1 MGIAKNLQAIYSGLG
16 LTALTAPTISFD
28 GTSEVTMSAPFGTI
42 RYTDDGTTPNENST
56 VYSSAIAV
64 SETTTFK
71 AIALA
76 PGMETSDVTTYTAEI
91 NYASMP
97 FFIQNETSTAGTI
110 TIAKNN
116 SNANTL
122 TIYTST
128 DNENWTSAGAT
139 STSGL
144 NITLPA
150 NGRVYMKQ
158 SSQTTWGRMSSNSY
172 YWNYFSTASVN
183 FSIGGNIQSI
193 LAGWDLG
200 GDYLT
205 TAYSY
210 ACYNMFYGNTK
221 LVSADKLVMPATTLY
236 TYCYYAMFFGTSLTT
251 APELPA
257 ASIASY
263 SYALMFYNCNKLTK
277 APELPATTLTNYSY
291 FAMFSG
297 CTSLA
302 TAPPSLPA
310 TTLAEGCYSNMF
322 FNCTS
327 LTTAPELPATT
338 LASNCYKA
346 MFYNCSSLNYIKAM
360 FTTTPSTTYTMD
372 WVYGVAASGTFV
384 QNDYATW
391 NVTGVNGIPSG
402 WSTVNNSLVPFY
414 VENLTDSQGEVT
426 FRKYGSDSPSITVY
440 TSTNNS
446 TWTSLGTTSTTSLR
460 ATLPANGRLYVRATT
475 TAWNAGSSVLTS
487 NLIKASV
494 NHKVGGNI
502 MSLIYGSS
510 FSSVT
515 LNGHNYAFYYLF
527 FSNSK
532 LLDSSEL
539 ILPAT
544 TLSTGCYKS
553 MFESCSNMVGAP
565 QMLPATTLQSNC
577 YQSMFTSCLKLK
589 TAPYLPATSLV
600 TSCYANMFYNCR
612 ELNYIKAMF
621 TTTPGSSY
629 TSSWVYGVAAS
640 GTFVKNASATW
651 NVTGTSGIPS
661 GWTVETAA
669 S

>member
-236 TYCYYAMFFGTSLTT
+236 TCCYYGMFYGCKSLTT
-251 APELPA
+251 P
-257 ASIASY
+257 
-263 SYALMFYNCNKLTK
+263 
-277 APELPATTLTNYSY
+277 PELPATTLSTYCY
-291 FAMFSG
+291 AYMFQD
-297 CTSLA
+297 CTGL
-302 TAPPSLPA
+302 TQAPTLPA
-310 TTLAEGCYSNMF
+310 TTLVNNCYDTMF
-322 FNCTS
+322 YGCTS

-338 LASNCYKA
+338 LVSSCYNNMFNNCKK
-346 MFYNCSSLNYIKAM
+346 LNYIKAM
-360 FTTTPSTTYTMD
+360 FTTTPSTTYTSS
-372 WVYGVAASGTFV
+372 WVTGVSATGTFV

-391 NVTGVNGIPSG
+391 SVSGVNGIPSG
-402 WSTVNNSLVPFY
+402 WTTVNNRLIPFY

-446 TWTSLGTTSTTSLR
+446 TWTSLGTTSTTSLM

-527 FSNSK
+527 YSNSK